1 MDTQFFN
8 PATYANANYDQLCAN
23 FKWHIPDHYNIGVV
37 TSRFGIEDPDRIA
50 LFYENDK
57 GACTHYTF
65 GQVASDSYRLANAL
79 TGLGVKPGD
88 RVGIVLPQRAEA
100 GVAHIAVYIAGAISL
115 PLSVMFGEEALQ
127 YRLQDSGATVVITD
141 GAHRDLIE
149 SLKSTCPTL
158 KTIIDCDSSQQ
169 EGYASLLAKSKDQFN
184 PVNTRAD
191 DPAFLIYTSGTT
203 GPPKGALGA
212 HRCLLGNLT
221 GFELSQNF
229 FPQPND
235 VFWTPADWAWTGGLL
250 DGLIPS
256 WCYGIPILA
265 YEASGFD
272 PERIC
277 HLLQK
282 YKVTNGFIPP
292 TALKMLRQV
301 ENIDQFSFNFRAIM
315 SAGETLG
322 AEIYQWAGDQFG
334 VDVNEMCGQTE
345 FNYIVGNCSAL
356 FDVKPGSM
364 GKAYPGHRVEPVDTN
379 GNIVPL
385 GETGELAAH
394 RDDPVMFLGYWN
406 NTEGTQSKYRG
417 DYWGLGDLC
426 YRDEDG
432 YLWFLGRDDDVIST
446 AGYRVGPGEV
456 EDSLLKHPSVAQ
468 CAVIGV
474 DDKLRGQVVKAFIVL
489 TSDVVASDQLAKEI
503 QQSVKVRLAAHEY
516 PRQIEFIDEL
526 PMTTTGKVR
535 RVALRARD
543 SNG

>member
-1 MDTQFFN
+1 MVC
-8 PATYANANYDQLCAN
+8 L
-23 FKWHIPDHYNIGVV
+23 I
-37 TSRFGIEDPDRIA
+37 PDRIA
-50 LFYENDK
+50 LYYENEN
-57 GACTHYTF
+57 GACRQYTF
-65 GQVASDSYRLANAL
+65 GQVLKNSNRLANAL
-79 TGLGVKPGD
+79 IGSGVKQGD
-88 RVGIVLPQRAEA
+88 RIGIVLPQRVEA
-100 GVAHIAVYIAGAISL
+100 GVAHIAVYMAGAVSL
-115 PLSVMFGEEALQ
+115 PLSVMFGEDALQ
-127 YRLQDSGATVVITD
+127 YRLQDSGAKVVITD
-141 GAHRDLIE
+141 GARRDLIE
-149 SLKSTCPTL
+149 SLKDSCPELQTV
-158 KTIIDCDSSQQ
+158 IDCDSSATD
-169 EGYASLLAKSKDQFN
+169 GYAALLESAKDQFN
-184 PVNTRAD
+184 PANTLSD

-229 FPQPND
+229 FPKAQD

-256 WCYGIPILA
+256 WCYGIPLLA
-265 YEASGFD
+265 YDAQRFD
-272 PERIC
+272 PDRIC
-277 HLLQK
+277 HLLEK

-301 ENIDQFSFNFRAIM
+301 ENIESFDLNFRAIM

-322 AEIYQWAGDQFG
+322 AEIYQWAQECFG

-364 GKAYPGHRVEPVDTN
+364 GKAYPGHRVEPVDAD
-379 GNIVPL
+379 GNVMPV

-406 NTEGTQSKYRG
+406 NDQATRSKHRG

-446 AGYRVGPGEV
+446 SGYRVGPGEV
-456 EDSLLKHPSVAQ
+456 EDSLLKHPAVAQ

-474 DDKLRGQVVKAFIVL
+474 EDTLRGQLIKAFVVL
-489 TSDVVASDQLAKEI
+489 VNEVQPSEALAKEI
-503 QQSVKVRLAAHEY
+503 QQPVKSRLAAHEY
-516 PRQIEFIDEL
+516 PRLIEFIDEL
-526 PMTTTGKVR
+526 PMTTTGKIR
-535 RVALRARD
+535 RVELRQRE
-543 SNG
+543 G